1 MNGLLQHI
9 APVKIVMIQ
18 SMAGARTLKHRSY
31 CSYKGQSALFI
42 STDKKVEIYDMQ
54 QVRGWI
60 STKWNILWAKTFGQE
75 CLKSL
80 PVNTNECAVTSS
92 SLHPSV

>member
-31 CSYKGQSALFI
+31 CSNKGQSALFI

-54 QVRGWI
+54 QVRG
-60 STKWNILWAKTFGQE
+60 
-75 CLKSL
+75 
-80 PVNTNECAVTSS
+80 
-92 SLHPSV
+92 

>member
-18 SMAGARTLKHRSY
+18 SMTGAWTLKHRSH
-31 CSYKGQSALFI
+31 CSYKGQSALFV

-54 QVRGWI
+54 QVCG
-60 STKWNILWAKTFGQE
+60 
-75 CLKSL
+75 
-80 PVNTNECAVTSS
+80 
-92 SLHPSV
+92 